1 MKTHKQKAE
10 ELVEKYSPMMYC
22 YMGSG
27 MLSNDYDEK
36 VVKENAIECAKIA
49 VDEILELNIA
59 WIDEGIQKDYPK
71 RFDLE
76 QTREYWQEVKNELNK
91 MS

>member
-1 MKTHKQKAE
+1 MEPKLKSK
-10 ELVEKYSPMMYC
+10 ELVEKYQKVRIFDDI
-22 YMGSG
+22 SG
-27 MLSNDYDEK
+27 GFPLDN
-36 VVKENAIECAKIA
+36 KEAIECAKIA

-76 QTREYWQEVKNELNK
+76 QTREFWQEVKNELNK